1 MLLENLKFWR
11 PCAVG
16 PATLGSRRA
25 CLYAA
30 SYGGQP
36 MEHFYAL
43 SPLANTGVVTC
54 NPIRNFLQIVGC
66 FHFVEHL

>member
-1 MLLENLKFWR
+1 VPSALLHW
-11 PCAVG
+11 AVDV
-16 PATLGSRRA
+16 PAF
-25 CLYAA
+25 YAA

-66 FHFVEHL
+66 FHFVEHLRFT